1 VPLTRCDGHLLEEA
15 LAGAVAWLTVNR
27 DEVDALNVFPVPD
40 GDTGTNMLLTLQS
53 AMDAI
58 RGRDE
63 ADLSVVARGA
73 AHGALMGAR
82 GNSGVILSQIFR
94 GFCTGIGSQ
103 AAVDAGGLAA
113 ALAEGAAVAYRAVI
127 KPTEGTMLTVAREA
141 ARGAQAYAAS
151 GQDVAETVR
160 AAAEAA
166 RAAVERTPEQL
177 KILRDAGVV
186 DAGGFGLQVILEGFL
201 KRMHG
206 EDLDRLARP
215 LTQHAR
221 PRAVAAPEQG
231 WGYCT
236 EFIINGDDL
245 PVDEVRREIV
255 SRGQSAMV
263 VGDETAIKV
272 HVHTH
277 EPAAIISY
285 AGGVGS
291 LSRLK
296 VDDMSAQHH
305 RLQGEGAAPSETAA
319 RPAAEAKSQAVVAV
333 ASGDGFRRILEG
345 LGVDAVVVGGQS
357 MNPSIQDLLRAVES
371 VPSSDVLLLPNNA
384 NVVLTAQQVP
394 SLTAKRVQV
403 VPSVTL
409 PQGIAALLAFDFSA
423 GLEANGRA
431 MASAL
436 GQVRTIEVTR
446 AIRDSELHGT
456 RVKEGEVIGLLDDK
470 LVAAASSALR
480 VIEKVLDRLGS
491 DGAQTITV
499 YAGQDAGDEERKQ
512 VVRLVES
519 RFPQATVELQAGG
532 QAVYPYIIAVE

>member
-1 VPLTRCDGHLLEEA
+1 MPITVCDGHLLKDS

-27 DEVDALNVFPVPD
+27 EEVDALNVFPVPD

-53 AMDAI
+53 AMEAVS
-58 RGRDE
+58 GLDE
-63 ADLSVVARGA
+63 ADLSLVAKGA

-103 AAVDAGGLAA
+103 PAVDATGLAA

-127 KPTEGTMLTVAREA
+127 KPTEGTMLTVVREA
-141 ARGAQAYAAS
+141 ARGAQSRAAQS
-151 GQDVAETVR
+151 GDVAETVR

-177 KILRDAGVV
+177 EILRDAGVV

-201 KRMHG
+201 KQMSG
-206 EDLDRLARP
+206 EDLARLSRP
-215 LTQHAR
+215 ATQHAR

-245 PVDEVRREIV
+245 PLDDVRREIV
-255 SRGQSAMV
+255 RQGQSAMV

-285 AGGVGS
+285 ASGIGT

-305 RLQGEGAAPSETAA
+305 RLAGEAEKPAPQ
-319 RPAAEAKSQAVVAV
+319 AKAQAVVAV
-333 ASGDGFRRILEG
+333 ASGEGFRRILEG
-345 LGVDAVVVGGQS
+345 LGVDAVVQGGQG
-357 MNPSIQDLLRAVES
+357 MNPSIQDLLRAVEA
-371 VPSSDVLLLPNNA
+371 VPSNEVLLLPNNA
-384 NVVLTAQQVP
+384 NVVLTAEQVP
-394 SLTAKRVQV
+394 SLTSKRVHV
-403 VPSVTL
+403 VPSRTL

-423 GLEANGRA
+423 GLEANGSA
-431 MASAL
+431 MGSAL
-436 GQVRTIEVTR
+436 GQVRTIEVTQ
-446 AIRDSELHGT
+446 AIRDSEVHGT
-456 RVKEGEVIGLLDDK
+456 RVKEGDVIGLLDDE
-470 LVAAASSALR
+470 LVAAESSAPR
-480 VIEKVLDRLGS
+480 VIEKVLDRLGR

-499 YAGQDAGDEERKQ
+499 YAGAEAGDEEPKQ
-512 VVRLVES
+512 VVRLVEA

-532 QAVYPYIIAVE
+532 QALYPYIIAVE